1 MSASLR
7 SRTKAKS
14 KTLYRRAYKILRPEA
29 REDYAEVAVHFDL
42 ETKLSYLKAWAIPPT
57 GPEYEVSEK
66 EAIETALQEELYS
79 DKRYKILRIPAVK
92 PGSIVGYE
100 YVQKKRPYIFE
111 DHLWFQEEI
120 PVRHYRFT
128 LNLAPGWEFATY
140 WSNYAESKPQSNSP
154 NQVVWEME
162 NVPAIEHEEDMPSW
176 LAIAGRM
183 TVKYFPRDPGLRDK
197 SSGSW
202 RDVGLWYSQL
212 TADSRQ
218 ATPEIQK
225 KVAELSSGAT
235 TLLDKMQA
243 LASFLQHDVRYVA
256 IEIGIGGDQPHPAG
270 AVFRNR
276 YGDCKDKATL
286 LSTMLH
292 EIGVESYYVL
302 VDHRRGVVIPDVPSP
317 YGDHVILA
325 IRLPESVPGT
335 NLYAIVEHPKL
346 GRLLFFD
353 ATNPYVPLG
362 YLSYNLQDSYGLV
375 ATPDG
380 GELFHLPLMAP
391 SANLLSRSAKFS
403 LSPTGV
409 ISGDV
414 EEVRWGEEAA
424 SSRRQLLAV
433 QPSDRAKV
441 VEGFLSN
448 SVGNFALKTAM
459 VGNLDQY
466 NLALTLKYSFAAEN
480 YARSAGNLLIVRPRV
495 LGQKG
500 FMLPIEKD
508 KKRVYPVVLSE
519 PSLQSDDFEITLPPG
534 YVVDEL
540 PQPTEA
546 KCEYG
551 SYHSQVEVNGNTL
564 HYKRTYEIK
573 NVTVPPQKLEAFR
586 DFLRQINSDE
596 RQSAVLRKANN

>member
-1 MSASLR
+1 
-7 SRTKAKS
+7 
-14 KTLYRRAYKILRPEA
+14 
-29 REDYAEVAVHFDL
+29 
-42 ETKLSYLKAWAIPPT
+42 
-57 GPEYEVSEK
+57 
-66 EAIETALQEELYS
+66 
-79 DKRYKILRIPAVK
+79 
-92 PGSIVGYE
+92 
-100 YVQKKRPYIFE
+100 
-111 DHLWFQEEI
+111 
-120 PVRHYRFT
+120 
-128 LNLAPGWEFATY
+128 
-140 WSNYAESKPQSNSP
+140 
-154 NQVVWEME
+154 
-162 NVPAIEHEEDMPSW
+162 
-176 LAIAGRM
+176 
-183 TVKYFPRDPGLRDK
+183 
-197 SSGSW
+197 
-202 RDVGLWYSQL
+202 
-212 TADSRQ
+212 
-218 ATPEIQK
+218 IQK

-409 ISGDV
+409 ISGD
-414 EEVRWGEEAA
+414 
-424 SSRRQLLAV
+424 
-433 QPSDRAKV
+433 
-441 VEGFLSN
+441 
-448 SVGNFALKTAM
+448 
-459 VGNLDQY
+459 
-466 NLALTLKYSFAAEN
+466 
-480 YARSAGNLLIVRPRV
+480 
-495 LGQKG
+495 
-500 FMLPIEKD
+500 
-508 KKRVYPVVLSE
+508 
-519 PSLQSDDFEITLPPG
+519 
-534 YVVDEL
+534 
-540 PQPTEA
+540 
-546 KCEYG
+546 
-551 SYHSQVEVNGNTL
+551 
-564 HYKRTYEIK
+564 
-573 NVTVPPQKLEAFR
+573 
-586 DFLRQINSDE
+586 
-596 RQSAVLRKANN
+596 